1 MKSSHRDH
9 REHGSD
15 LEAAQTRLLCAT
27 LGERLLNLRA
37 ATQRSQS
44 LFLRK
49 RLYGDFLVPGLAR
62 RSPMNLQTDVTTLFY
77 AVVGFG
83 VIGRLEAVDRKANAL
98 AFGADQVIVPVVA
111 LQDFVQFVEVR
122 TGQYLPPPRLVVKR
136 APVLLPQVGL
146 VTYHFVVVRDP
157 FGTELDSGVGARRI
171 AEQFE
176 FQP

>member
-15 LEAAQTRLLCAT
+15 LEAAQTRLLWAT

-49 RLYGDFLVPGLAR
+49 RLYRDFLVPGLAR
-62 RSPMNLQTDVTTLFY
+62 RASMNLQTDVTALFY

-83 VIGRLEAVDRKANAL
+83 VIGRLEAVDREANAF
-98 AFGADQVIVPVVA
+98 AFGADHVIVPIVA
-111 LQDFVQFVEVR
+111 LQDFVQFVQIR
-122 TGQYLPPPRLVVKR
+122 ACQYLPPPRLVVKR
-136 APVLLPQVGL
+136 APVALPHIGL
-146 VTYHFVVVRDP
+146 VTDHFVVIRNP
-157 FGTELDSGVGARRI
+157 FGADLDSG
-171 AEQFE
+171 
-176 FQP
+176 